1 MYGDQFGVFV
11 YGFSGLEKGQ
21 CRDQLLVSI
30 IRDPSPELVFN
41 KRELAK
47 RVILTIYFP
56 ARRYTIPVYSFDF
69 SPSMLAGTTLLSVE
83 GVSLLTAELKF
94 SPFS

>member
-30 IRDPSPELVFN
+30 IRDPSPELH
-41 KRELAK
+41 
-47 RVILTIYFP
+47 
-56 ARRYTIPVYSFDF
+56 
-69 SPSMLAGTTLLSVE
+69 
-83 GVSLLTAELKF
+83 GVQ
-94 SPFS
+94 

>member
-41 KRELAK
+41 KRELTK

-69 SPSMLAGTTLLSVE
+69 SPSTGTTLLSVE
-83 GVSLLTAELKF
+83 GVSLLTAELTF